1 MKIVVNVCYGGFS
14 LSRTAE
20 NFLMEKYGIECGRVD
35 RNDPRLVDCVETLG
49 GSVAGGTFSVL
60 GIIEIPDD
68 VEWEID
74 EYDGY
79 EHVVEKH
86 RSWHFERK

>member
-1 MKIVVNVCYGGFS
+1 MKIVVNTCYGGFS
-14 LSRTAE
+14 LSQKAE
-20 NFLMEKYGIECGRVD
+20 GFLMEKYGVTSKNID

-49 GSVAGGTFSVL
+49 GSVAGGRFSVL

-74 EYDGY
+74 DYDGL
-79 EHVVEKH
+79 EWVAEKH
-86 RSWHFERK
+86 RIWHYQRK

>member
-14 LSRTAE
+14 LSQEAE
-20 NFLMEKYGIECGRVD
+20 DFLMEKYGINSRVD
-35 RNDPRLVDCVETLG
+35 RSDYRLVNCVETLG
-49 GSVAGGTFSVL
+49 GSVAGGKFSVL

-68 VEWEID
+68 VEWEIE

-86 RSWHFERK
+86 RSWHYERK

>member
-1 MKIVVNVCYGGFS
+1 MKIVVNVCYGGFY
-14 LSRTAE
+14 LSPEAE
-20 NFLMEKYGIECGRVD
+20 YFLMEKYGVKGNEVD

-49 GSVAGGTFSVL
+49 GFAAGGRISEL

-68 VEWEID
+68 VEWEIE

-86 RSWHFERK
+86 RSWHYERK

>member
-1 MKIVVNVCYGGFS
+1 MKIVVNICYGGFS
-14 LSRTAE
+14 LSQEAE
-20 NFLMEKYGIECGRVD
+20 NFLMEKYGVKCNEVD
-35 RNDPRLVDCVETLG
+35 RNDPRLVNCVETLG

-60 GIIEIPDD
+60 DIIEIPDD

-79 EHVVEKH
+79 EHVTEKH
-86 RSWHFERK
+86 RTWHYQR